1 VSPSSLAGGLQ
12 ALADRLEHSAGD
24 AGPVVLVAPDLQVH
38 PDALADLT
46 EDPRPTTAVLVS
58 RGAGPGDVR
67 PGPGSDVRV
76 RSGRVVG
83 AASSVHTVRAGD
95 ARFTGAMR
103 VAASDR
109 AAAATAARRAAALA
123 GSSGWAGD
131 PVDLLLVALVR
142 GGTPVG
148 AVSLD
153 PWPWRRGPGGADAAG
168 FGQTLAAIGPE
179 RSHALRLARA
189 TKTEDGAWAT
199 LVSRPLSRRLTPLA
213 LRWRLTPDQVTVA
226 SFVIGLTAA
235 ACFAT
240 GNRAALVA
248 GAVLLQLSLVVDCV
262 DGDVAR
268 YQRSF
273 TATGA
278 WLDASTDRLKEFACY
293 GGLVFGAD
301 VGRDGWLL
309 AGVMLTVQT
318 VRHTVD
324 YTFTAVNELRESDAQ
339 PDVPLEVLDDA
350 ADAADAAGPPG
361 ARAVRASERS
371 NRRAAVK
378 WAKRVLHLGIGE
390 RWAVLSVLA
399 ALGRPVTALLVL
411 LVLALVSFGYTSA
424 GRTLRTRAWS
434 AEPSARE
441 REIVAAQVDAA
452 PLLPRLGAR
461 LAASSSRF
469 LWARP
474 ALLRALEYAAVLAVA
489 WSLGDGAS
497 TSSAAAFALL
507 LAVAFHHYDELYRVL
522 NVLTRGSGSHGPWW
536 VLGLGWPGRLG
547 VVVLLGALTTP
558 GVDVLEGGLWVL
570 AGALGILFLVVEP
583 LGVLREARD
592 A

>member
-1 VSPSSLAGGLQ
+1 
-12 ALADRLEHSAGD
+12 
-24 AGPVVLVAPDLQVH
+24 
-38 PDALADLT
+38 
-46 EDPRPTTAVLVS
+46 
-58 RGAGPGDVR
+58 
-67 PGPGSDVRV
+67 
-76 RSGRVVG
+76 
-83 AASSVHTVRAGD
+83 
-95 ARFTGAMR
+95 M
-103 VAASDR
+103 
-109 AAAATAARRAAALA
+109 
-123 GSSGWAGD
+123 
-131 PVDLLLVALVR
+131 
-142 GGTPVG
+142 
-148 AVSLD
+148 
-153 PWPWRRGPGGADAAG
+153 
-168 FGQTLAAIGPE
+168 
-179 RSHALRLARA
+179 
-189 TKTEDGAWAT
+189 
-199 LVSRPLSRRLTPLA
+199 
-213 LRWRLTPDQVTVA
+213 
-226 SFVIGLTAA
+226 
-235 ACFAT
+235 
-240 GNRAALVA
+240 
-248 GAVLLQLSLVVDCV
+248 
-262 DGDVAR
+262 
-268 YQRSF
+268 
-273 TATGA
+273 
-278 WLDASTDRLKEFACY
+278 
-293 GGLVFGAD
+293 
-301 VGRDGWLL
+301 
-309 AGVMLTVQT
+309 
-318 VRHTVD
+318 
-324 YTFTAVNELRESDAQ
+324 
-339 PDVPLEVLDDA
+339 
-350 ADAADAAGPPG
+350 
-361 ARAVRASERS
+361 RASERS

-461 LAASSSRF
+461 LAAGSSRF

-497 TSSAAAFALL
+497 TSSRSSSAAFALL

-522 NVLTRGSGSHGPWW
+522 NGLATGSGSHGPWR